1 MAQPYIGKIVLYV
14 DAILATI
21 PQKGNLNNEIDMKS
35 LFKFPFL
42 GNGRQV

>member
-1 MAQPYIGKIVLYV
+1 MSGLY
-14 DAILATI
+14 LPPI